1 MPNILAIA
9 IKQICSAGKC
19 LEEAG
24 EEKKD
29 ETENKIKKQV
39 KLPEESRRGG
49 RAGTFAPRERMS
61 DGLLFTVRCVEE
73 ASLQLSKVN

>member
-1 MPNILAIA
+1 MFGGGGG
-9 IKQICSAGKC
+9 GKK
-19 LEEAG
+19 G
-24 EEKKD
+24 RNR
-29 ETENKIKKQV
+29 NKIKKQV